1 MFSLGIVLLL
11 VGVSFSML
19 MLLQWAYNEAQSLL
33 EVKSSIIL
41 TLVGSNQFLLYF
53 VFLDSVPLL
62 IL

>member
-19 MLLQWAYNEAQSLL
+19 VLLQWAYNEVQSLL

-53 VFLDSVPLL
+53 VFLDYVPLL